1 MRKSLVPLTV
11 GLIFGSAVWVV
22 KATPLS
28 GLPPATSQNHSL
40 LETIGCTRSGDNCPY
55 GFAIKR
61 HGGGSWSCVPCDNQ
75 KYGSRYRDDHDEY
88 YEPRRYRDYGDGVLR
103 SQTLS
108 RLRRRQLRA
117 EAVPQLLIV
126 RLRGKPPARDLAEAA
141 ARPSPYPRDGLFLK
155 EHGEKGHV

>member
-1 MRKSLVPLTV
+1 
-11 GLIFGSAVWVV
+11 IFGSAVWVV
-22 KATPLS
+22 KATPLR

-88 YEPRRYRDYGDGVLR
+88 YESRRYRDY
-103 SQTLS
+103 
-108 RLRRRQLRA
+108 
-117 EAVPQLLIV
+117 AVFSIC
-126 RLRGKPPARDLAEAA
+126 RKM
-141 ARPSPYPRDGLFLK
+141 RPSELAVQVTHLDQN
-155 EHGEKGHV
+155 

>member
-28 GLPPATSQNHSL
+28 GLPPAPSQNHSL

-88 YEPRRYRDYGDGVLR
+88 YEPRRYRDYAVGYYGPRRYRDYDDGNYEP
-103 SQTLS
+103 
-108 RLRRRQLRA
+108 RRYRN
-117 EAVPQLLIV
+117 
-126 RLRGKPPARDLAEAA
+126 
-141 ARPSPYPRDGLFLK
+141 Y
-155 EHGEKGHV
+155 

>member
-61 HGGGSWSCVPCDNQ
+61 HGGGS
-75 KYGSRYRDDHDEY
+75 
-88 YEPRRYRDYGDGVLR
+88 
-103 SQTLS
+103 
-108 RLRRRQLRA
+108 
-117 EAVPQLLIV
+117 
-126 RLRGKPPARDLAEAA
+126 
-141 ARPSPYPRDGLFLK
+141 
-155 EHGEKGHV
+155 